1 MSLFVVYLPNYS
13 SPYRLASKGDRSESV
28 PLDDVRIAFSKAISG
43 QLAAVYKTKAIL
55 DGPTGLPEA
64 FDWLNIA
71 VEISKSIK
79 PSEPLTSADL
89 PNARSASTLAQKL
102 GSWLHRLESDSSPT
116 DFLTQFESISLPAW
130 DHYTHIRLAYIVLT
144 TYDRQKGEIHFVN
157 LLPMIT
163 QRLGK
168 DIIFTGIERY
178 ITQSPETK
186 GRSFHFTMTYFWI
199 QIVHFGI
206 RNMPPPPDTLPSEV
220 YHPSPDDLA
229 RFLLINPHVAD
240 GNLWSDYYSKDVLM
254 SSKAKAEMVL
264 PDKKPLPSLVIRDA
278 IKSFGS
284 K

>member
-43 QLAAVYKTKAIL
+43 RLAAVYKTKAIL

-163 QRLGK
+163 
-168 DIIFTGIERY
+168 
-178 ITQSPETK
+178 
-186 GRSFHFTMTYFWI
+186 
-199 QIVHFGI
+199 
-206 RNMPPPPDTLPSEV
+206 
-220 YHPSPDDLA
+220 
-229 RFLLINPHVAD
+229 
-240 GNLWSDYYSKDVLM
+240 
-254 SSKAKAEMVL
+254 
-264 PDKKPLPSLVIRDA
+264 
-278 IKSFGS
+278 
-284 K
+284 